1 MIDAAIKSLI
11 KRGVSEDRIFYDK
24 FA

>member
-1 MIDAAIKSLI
+1 MIDAAIAVLSRKNLPD
-11 KRGVSEDRIFYDK
+11 DRIFYDK